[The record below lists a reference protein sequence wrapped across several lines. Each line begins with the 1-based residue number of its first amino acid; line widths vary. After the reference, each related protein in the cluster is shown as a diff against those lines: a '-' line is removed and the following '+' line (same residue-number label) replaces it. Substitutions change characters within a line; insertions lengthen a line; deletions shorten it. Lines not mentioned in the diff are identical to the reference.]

1 MDIFEREEN
10 KKEAERNRIHHQR
23 IATLTVAGVLATLT
37 IALLSA
43 RNYFPS
49 TYYPLIPILL
59 TAIFCV
65 LIFGTYGSL
74 IIQKSKSYSEK
85 KKHNRLAKSNFE
97 QFKKLVIRF
106 KEFTEGRDDNIQY
119 VMHNIKNNIPSPNPF
134 SQINVIQPWFIEER
148 YNHYMRWLSKFEG
161 TKDSLVA
168 LAKEFEGILYM
179 YDALYIKEP
188 VQKIRT
194 IESGSV
200 PKQYKESYSKARQ
213 KYIDFIMDYKKFA
226 KDANEDFKE
235 KEEPGV
241 YGSGIYFK
249 DYFEQPDEL

>member
-1 MDIFEREEN
+1 MDIFEREES

-37 IALLSA
+37 IALLGA

-49 TYYPLIPILL
+49 TYYPLILILL

-74 IIQKSKSYSEK
+74 IIQKSKGYSEK
-85 KKHNRLAKSNFE
+85 RKHDRLAKSYFE
-97 QFKKLVIRF
+97 QFRKLVIRF
-106 KEFTEGRDDNIQY
+106 KEFTGSRNDNIQY
-119 VMHNIKNNIPSPNPF
+119 VMHDIKNSGQSPNPF
-134 SQINVIQPWFIEER
+134 AQINVAQPIFIEKR
-148 YNHYMRWLSKFEG
+148 YEHYMRWLNKFDG
-161 TKDSLVA
+161 TKDSLIA
-168 LAKEFEGILYM
+168 LVKEFESILDM
-179 YDALYIKEP
+179 YDALYINEP
-188 VQKIRT
+188 VQKIKG
-194 IESGSV
+194 IGSDGV
-200 PKQYKESYSKARQ
+200 TKQNKQSYSKARQ
-213 KYIDFIMDYKKFA
+213 KYINFRMDYIKFA

-241 YGSGIYFK
+241 LGSGMIFK